1 METKPKA
8 KIQNENQ
15 VTVEEINR
23 VLEGGR
29 FLFSVLTPEEI
40 AELKDFL
47 LLRNQIGNAG
57 DSWRA
62 RQCELR
68 FSFNYL
74 LEIFLG
80 C

>member
-29 FLFSVLTPEEI
+29 FLFTVLTPEEI
-40 AELKDFL
+40 DELKEFL
-47 LLRNQIGNAG
+47 LLRNQIGNAD
-57 DSWRA
+57 DS
-62 RQCELR
+62 
-68 FSFNYL
+68 
-74 LEIFLG
+74 
-80 C
+80 

>member
-1 METKPKA
+1 METKPKV

-29 FLFSVLTPEEI
+29 FLFSVLTPEEND
-40 AELKDFL
+40 ELKEFL

-57 DSWRA
+57 DS
-62 RQCELR
+62 
-68 FSFNYL
+68 
-74 LEIFLG
+74 
-80 C
+80 

>member
-29 FLFSVLTPEEI
+29 FLFTVLTPEEI
-40 AELKDFL
+40 DELKEFL

-57 DSWRA
+57 DS
-62 RQCELR
+62 
-68 FSFNYL
+68 
-74 LEIFLG
+74 
-80 C
+80 

>member
-15 VTVEEINR
+15 VKVEEINR
-23 VLEGGR
+23 MVEGGR

-40 AELKDFL
+40 DELKEFL

-57 DSWRA
+57 DS
-62 RQCELR
+62 
-68 FSFNYL
+68 
-74 LEIFLG
+74 
-80 C
+80 

>member
-40 AELKDFL
+40 DELKEFL

-57 DSWRA
+57 DS
-62 RQCELR
+62 
-68 FSFNYL
+68 
-74 LEIFLG
+74 
-80 C
+80 

>member
-23 VLEGGR
+23 MVEGGR
-29 FLFSVLTPEEI
+29 FLFSVLTPEEND
-40 AELKDFL
+40 ELKEFL

-57 DSWRA
+57 DS
-62 RQCELR
+62 
-68 FSFNYL
+68 
-74 LEIFLG
+74 
-80 C
+80 

>member
-23 VLEGGR
+23 MLEGGR

-40 AELKDFL
+40 DELKEFL
-47 LLRNQIGNAG
+47 LLRNHIGNAD
-57 DSWRA
+57 DS
-62 RQCELR
+62 
-68 FSFNYL
+68 
-74 LEIFLG
+74 
-80 C
+80 

>member
-23 VLEGGR
+23 MVEGGR

-40 AELKDFL
+40 DELKEFL

-57 DSWRA
+57 DS
-62 RQCELR
+62 
-68 FSFNYL
+68 
-74 LEIFLG
+74 
-80 C
+80 

>member
-23 VLEGGR
+23 MLEGGR

-40 AELKDFL
+40 DELKEFL

-57 DSWRA
+57 DS
-62 RQCELR
+62 
-68 FSFNYL
+68 
-74 LEIFLG
+74 
-80 C
+80 

>member
-29 FLFSVLTPEEI
+29 FLFSVLTSEEI
-40 AELKDFL
+40 DELKEFL

-57 DSWRA
+57 DS
-62 RQCELR
+62 
-68 FSFNYL
+68 
-74 LEIFLG
+74 
-80 C
+80 